1 MSVIY
6 RRELKEMS
14 RAMERQDQQISS
26 IRRVTD
32 RFNLEEEVM
41 GLKWVMMGGD
51 GGFHWLLYCRHEID
65 NLREKA
71 SIQMAFSKRQKT
83 DLSTAEFEIT
93 SLKKSVNQ
101 HKAELKHLGTVVIND
116 LKNLKEES
124 SLHLSLIQKEQS
136 ENEEFRDQFTKLKDV
151 FTRFTADQRSDVDSL
166 RKDFM
171 TLKEY
176 NRVQV
181 TSIKNVLE
189 TMMMEISKI
198 KTQQTEFVSRTESTL
213 KVLSGQTLRLS
224 EESNMHK
231 SFSNKSK
238 QDFDKAVEVFSR
250 RLEEFGVDSA
260 RHSLEFGKMTELQK
274 SFVEESKSKITKLQ
288 DNFDKIETVVTT
300 IGGKSEQEFKSIN
313 DNLTERKREIGA
325 LQRKLES
332 RANLMIEEFNQS
344 MDEIKTDLDLLRTR
358 ISNEQNQV
366 QTYLLYQKG
375 LPPVS
380 RW

>member
-1 MSVIY
+1 
-6 RRELKEMS
+6 
-14 RAMERQDQQISS
+14 
-26 IRRVTD
+26 
-32 RFNLEEEVM
+32 
-41 GLKWVMMGGD
+41 
-51 GGFHWLLYCRHEID
+51 
-65 NLREKA
+65 
-71 SIQMAFSKRQKT
+71 MAFSKRQKT

-136 ENEEFRDQFTKLKDV
+136 ENEEFREQFTKLRDV
-151 FTRFTADQRSDVDSL
+151 FTRFTADQRTDVDSL

-300 IGGKSEQEFKSIN
+300 IGGKSEQEFKCIN

-366 QTYLLYQKG
+366 QTYVFLCIIKVYL
-375 LPPVS
+375 PVS

>member
-1 MSVIY
+1 
-6 RRELKEMS
+6 
-14 RAMERQDQQISS
+14 
-26 IRRVTD
+26 
-32 RFNLEEEVM
+32 
-41 GLKWVMMGGD
+41 
-51 GGFHWLLYCRHEID
+51 
-65 NLREKA
+65 
-71 SIQMAFSKRQKT
+71 MAFSKRQKT

-136 ENEEFRDQFTKLKDV
+136 ENEEFRDQFTKLRDV
-151 FTRFTADQRSDVDSL
+151 FTRFTADQRTDVDSL

-288 DNFDKIETVVTT
+288 
-300 IGGKSEQEFKSIN
+300 
-313 DNLTERKREIGA
+313 
-325 LQRKLES
+325 
-332 RANLMIEEFNQS
+332 
-344 MDEIKTDLDLLRTR
+344 
-358 ISNEQNQV
+358 
-366 QTYLLYQKG
+366 
-375 LPPVS
+375 
-380 RW
+380 